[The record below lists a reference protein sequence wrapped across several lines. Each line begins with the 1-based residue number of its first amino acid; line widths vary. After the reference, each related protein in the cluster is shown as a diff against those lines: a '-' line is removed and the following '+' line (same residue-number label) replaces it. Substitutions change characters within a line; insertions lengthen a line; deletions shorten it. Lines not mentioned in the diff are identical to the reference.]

1 MQRQWARQSKQQMPM
16 TEPRQTLSTAEREKE
31 LVDLV
36 RYDYDVTL
44 RTVQSVLSTGM
55 SLRAAGFAAWGV
67 ILGVGVNNHSWAFCL
82 FAACI
87 ALLFGYIDLLH
98 ATLYRRALA
107 RATRLESLLAAY
119 GDRLGIDS
127 EDETA
132 IARTLARI
140 ELHKFGI
147 YRTMPRKGKTTLRR
161 QYWRARP
168 AAVFRVVYPVL
179 IVGALAATIIIAC

>member
-1 MQRQWARQSKQQMPM
+1 M
-16 TEPRQTLSTAEREKE
+16 TEPSQTLTTAEREKA

-44 RTVQSVLSTGM
+44 RTIQSVLATGM

-67 ILGVGVNNHSWAFCL
+67 ILGVGVNDHSWAFCL
-82 FAACI
+82 FAAFI
-87 ALLFGYIDLLH
+87 SFLFGYIDLLH

-107 RATRLESLLAAY
+107 RATRLESLLDAY

-127 EDETA
+127 ENEA
-132 IARTLARI
+132 AVLRVLARL
-140 ELHKFGI
+140 ELHKFGV
-147 YRTMPRKGKTTLRR
+147 YRTMPRKGTSTLRQ

-168 AAVFRVVYPVL
+168 AAVFRVVYP
-179 IVGALAATIIIAC
+179 ALTVSAFVATGIIAF

>member
-1 MQRQWARQSKQQMPM
+1 M
-16 TEPRQTLSTAEREKE
+16 TEPSETLTAAEREKA

-44 RTVQSVLSTGM
+44 RTIQSVLATGM

-67 ILGVGVNNHSWAFCL
+67 ILGVGVNDHSWSFCL
-82 FAACI
+82 FAAFI

-107 RATRLESLLAAY
+107 RATRLESLLDAY
-119 GDRLGIDS
+119 GDRLGIDADN
-127 EDETA
+127 EA
-132 IARTLARI
+132 AVLRVQARL
-140 ELHKFGI
+140 ELHKFGVF
-147 YRTMPRKGKTTLRR
+147 RTMPRKGTSTLRQ

-168 AAVFRVVYPVL
+168 AAVFRVVYPCL
-179 IVGALAATIIIAC
+179 IVSALVAMAIIAF

>member
-1 MQRQWARQSKQQMPM
+1 MLM
-16 TEPRQTLSTAEREKE
+16 TEPKQTLSAAEREKA

-44 RTVQSVLSTGM
+44 RTIQSVLATGM

-82 FAACI
+82 FAAFI
-87 ALLFGYIDLLH
+87 SFLFGYIDLIH

-107 RATRLESLLAAY
+107 RATQLESLLAAY

-127 EDETA
+127 ENETA
-132 IARTLARI
+132 VVRTVARL
-140 ELHKFGI
+140 ELHKFGV
-147 YRTMPRKGKTTLRR
+147 YRTMPRKGSTTLRR

-168 AAVFRVVYPVL
+168 AAVFRVAYPVL
-179 IVGALAATIIIAC
+179 IVGALAASIIVAC

>member
-1 MQRQWARQSKQQMPM
+1 M
-16 TEPRQTLSTAEREKE
+16 TEPSQSLSALEREKA

-44 RTVQSVLSTGM
+44 RTVQSVLATGT

-82 FAACI
+82 FAAFI

-119 GDRLGIDS
+119 CDRLGIDS
-127 EDETA
+127 ENEA
-132 IARTLARI
+132 AVVRTLARL
-140 ELHKFGI
+140 ELHKFGV
-147 YRTMPRKGKTTLRR
+147 YRTMPRNSASTLPR
-161 QYWRARP
+161 QYRRARP

-179 IVGALAATIIIAC
+179 IVSALTATVVIAF